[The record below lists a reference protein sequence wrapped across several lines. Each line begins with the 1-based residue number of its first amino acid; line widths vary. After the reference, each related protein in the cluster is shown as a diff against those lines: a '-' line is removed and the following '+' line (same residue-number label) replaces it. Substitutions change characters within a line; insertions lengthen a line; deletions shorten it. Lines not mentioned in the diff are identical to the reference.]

1 LIHIF
6 KQIGSLEEYLNSC
19 REDGQS
25 ITLVPTMGGLH
36 EGHLKL
42 IDKAK
47 ECSDMVVVSVFVN
60 PTQFAESE
68 DFEAYPKTLSEDK
81 RLLEAIKVEVMFVPS
96 DNEVY
101 PDGGSQDYDVGEMGK
116 ILCGIS
122 RPLHF
127 NGVAQVVARLFDIVK
142 PDYAVFGEKDYQQL
156 LIINSLVERQGIK
169 TTIVSVPT
177 VRESDGLAMS
187 TRNNYLSRED
197 RTNAPLFYQQL
208 VDTKAV
214 IQSGTD
220 ISRTTELAVD
230 ALSNV
235 FDVEYVEVLNA
246 NNLTQ
251 ITTSSSEIIIIS
263 AVKLGET
270 RLIDNIV
277 FRRSNV

>member
-1 LIHIF
+1 MHIF
-6 KQIGSLEEYLNSC
+6 EKIGPLEEYLDSC
-19 REDGQS
+19 REDGRN
-25 ITLVPTMGGLH
+25 IALVPTMGGLH
-36 EGHLKL
+36 EGHLQL
-42 IDKAK
+42 IEKAK

-60 PTQFAESE
+60 PTQFAENE

-81 RLLEAIKVEVMFVPS
+81 RLLEAIKVEAMFVPL

-101 PDGGSQDYDVGEMGK
+101 PDGSSQNYDVGEMGK

-122 RPLHF
+122 RPIHF
-127 NGVAQVVARLFDIVK
+127 NGVAQVVARLFEIIK

-156 LIINSLVERQGIK
+156 LIIKSLIERQGIK

-177 VRESDGLAMS
+177 LRESDGTAMS
-187 TRNNYLSRED
+187 TRNNYLSSKD
-197 RTNAPLFYQQL
+197 RAKAPLFYQQL
-208 VDTKAV
+208 VATKVA
-214 IQSGTD
+214 IQNGADMS
-220 ISRTTELAVD
+220 SATEQAVD
-230 ALSNV
+230 ALSTV

-246 NNLTQ
+246 NNLTE

-277 FRRSNV
+277 FRRSDV

>member
-1 LIHIF
+1 MHIF
-6 KQIGSLEEYLNSC
+6 EQIGPLKEYLNSC
-19 REDGQS
+19 RQDGRS
-25 ITLVPTMGGLH
+25 IALVPTMGGLH

-42 IDKAK
+42 VDKAK
-47 ECSDMVVVSVFVN
+47 ECSDVVVVSVFVN
-60 PTQFAESE
+60 PTQFAENE

-81 RLLEAIKVEVMFVPS
+81 KLLEAIKADAMFTPL
-96 DNEVY
+96 DNEIY
-101 PDGGSQDYDVGEMGK
+101 PDGSSQDYDVGEMGK

-122 RPLHF
+122 RPIHF
-127 NGVAQVVARLFDIVK
+127 NGVAQVVARLFDIIK

-156 LIINSLVERQGIK
+156 LIINSLVERQGIA
-169 TTIVSVPT
+169 TTIVSILT

-187 TRNNYLSRED
+187 TRNNYLSSED
-197 RTNAPLFYQQL
+197 RVNAPLFYQQL
-208 VDTKAV
+208 VDTKAA

-220 ISRTTELAVD
+220 ISSATEQAVD
-230 ALSNV
+230 ALSAV

-251 ITTSSSEIIIIS
+251 ITTSSRKIIIIS

-277 FRRSNV
+277 FRRSDV

>member
-1 LIHIF
+1 MHIF
-6 KQIGSLEEYLNSC
+6 EQIGPLEEYLNSC
-19 REDGQS
+19 RVDGQS
-25 ITLVPTMGGLH
+25 IALVPTMGGLH

-47 ECSDMVVVSVFVN
+47 EYSDMVVVSVFVN

-68 DFEAYPKTLSEDK
+68 DFKAYPKTLSEDK
-81 RLLEAIKVEVMFVPS
+81 KLLEAIKVDIMFVPL
-96 DNEVY
+96 NNAVY
-101 PDGGSQDYDVGEMGK
+101 PDGSSQNYDVGKIGN

-122 RPLHF
+122 RPIHF
-127 NGVAQVVARLFDIVK
+127 NGVDQVVARLFDIVK
-142 PDYAVFGEKDYQQL
+142 PDYSVFGEKDYQQL
-156 LIINSLVERQGIK
+156 LIINSLVERLGIK

-187 TRNNYLSRED
+187 TRNNYLSPED

-208 VDTKAV
+208 VDTKVA

-220 ISRTTELAVD
+220 ISSATEQAVD
-230 ALSNV
+230 ALSTV

-251 ITTSSSEIIIIS
+251 ITTSSSKIIIIS
-263 AVKLGET
+263 AVRLSET

>member
-1 LIHIF
+1 MLIF
-6 KQIGSLEEYLNSC
+6 EQISSLQECLNNC
-19 REDGQS
+19 REDGLS
-25 ITLVPTMGGLH
+25 IALVPTMGGLH

-47 ECSDMVVVSVFVN
+47 EYSDMVVVSVFVN
-60 PTQFAESE
+60 PTQFAENE
-68 DFEAYPKTLSEDK
+68 DFDAYPKNLSKDK
-81 RLLEAIKVEVMFVPS
+81 KLLKEAKVEVMFVPS
-96 DNEVY
+96 DNEIY
-101 PDGGSQDYDVGEMGK
+101 PDDISQDYDVGEMGK

-122 RPLHF
+122 RPMHF
-127 NGVAQVVARLFDIVK
+127 NGVAQVVSTLFEIIE

-187 TRNNYLSRED
+187 TRNNYLSSED
-197 RTNAPLFYQQL
+197 RANAPLLYQQL
-208 VDTKAV
+208 VDTKAL
-214 IQSGTD
+214 IQNGTD
-220 ISRTTELAVD
+220 ISSATEQALN
-230 ALSNV
+230 ALSTI
-235 FDVEYVEVLNA
+235 FDVEYIEVLNA

-263 AVKLGET
+263 AVRLGET

-277 FRRSNV
+277 FRRLDV

>member
-1 LIHIF
+1 MLIF
-6 KQIGSLEEYLNSC
+6 EQISSLQECLNNC
-19 REDGQS
+19 REDGLS
-25 ITLVPTMGGLH
+25 IALVPTMGGLH

-47 ECSDMVVVSVFVN
+47 EYSDMVVVSVFVN
-60 PTQFAESE
+60 PTQFAENE
-68 DFEAYPKTLSEDK
+68 DFEAYPKTLSADK
-81 RLLEAIKVEVMFVPS
+81 KLLEVAKVEVMFIPS
-96 DNEVY
+96 DNEIY
-101 PDGGSQDYDVGEMGK
+101 PDGSSQDYDVGEMGK

-122 RPLHF
+122 RPIHF
-127 NGVAQVVARLFDIVK
+127 NGVAQVVATLFDIVE

-177 VRESDGLAMS
+177 VRDGDGLAIS
-187 TRNNYLSRED
+187 TRNNYLNSKD
-197 RTNAPLFYQQL
+197 RVKAPLFYQQL
-208 VDTKAV
+208 IATKAA
-214 IQSGTD
+214 IQSGAN
-220 ISRTTELAVD
+220 ISSVIEQAVD
-230 ALSNV
+230 ALSTI
-235 FDVEYVEVLNA
+235 FDVEYIEVLNA

-277 FRRSNV
+277 FRRSDV

>member
-1 LIHIF
+1 MHIF
-6 KQIGSLEEYLNSC
+6 EQIDPLEEYLNSC
-19 REDGQS
+19 REDGRS
-25 ITLVPTMGGLH
+25 IALVPTMGGLH

-60 PTQFAESE
+60 PTQFAENE

-81 RLLEAIKVEVMFVPS
+81 KILEAIKVDAMFIPL
-96 DNEVY
+96 DNEIY
-101 PDGGSQDYDVGEMGK
+101 PDGSSNDYDVGEMGK

-122 RPLHF
+122 RPIHF
-127 NGVAQVVARLFDIVK
+127 NGVAQVVARLFDIVR

-156 LIINSLVERQGIK
+156 LIINSLIERQGIK

-177 VRESDGLAMS
+177 VRDEDGLAMS
-187 TRNNYLSRED
+187 TRNNYLSPED
-197 RTNAPLFYQQL
+197 RDNAPFFYQQL
-208 VDTKAV
+208 VDTKSA

-220 ISRTTELAVD
+220 ISRATEQAVD
-230 ALSNV
+230 ALGTV
-235 FDVEYVEVLNA
+235 FDVEYIEVLNA

-251 ITTSSSEIIIIS
+251 ITTSSRKFIIIS

-277 FRRSNV
+277 FRRSDV

>member
-1 LIHIF
+1 MHIF
-6 KQIGSLEEYLNSC
+6 EQIDTLEEYLNNC
-19 REDGQS
+19 RKEGQS
-25 ITLVPTMGGLH
+25 VALVPTMGGLH

-47 ECSDMVVVSVFVN
+47 ECSDIVVVSVFVN
-60 PTQFAESE
+60 PTQFAENE

-81 RLLEAIKVEVMFVPS
+81 KLLEAIKVEAMFVPL
-96 DNEVY
+96 DNQIY
-101 PDGGSQDYDVGEMGK
+101 PDGSSQDYDVGEMGK

-122 RPLHF
+122 RPMHF
-127 NGVAQVVARLFDIVK
+127 NGVAQVVARLFDIVR

-156 LIINSLVERQGIK
+156 LIINSLVERQAIK
-169 TTIVSVPT
+169 TTIVSVST

-187 TRNNYLSRED
+187 TRNNYLSPED

-208 VDTKAV
+208 VDIKAA
-214 IQSGTD
+214 IQNGTD
-220 ISRTTELAVD
+220 ISTATQQAVD
-230 ALSNV
+230 VLSTI

-263 AVKLGET
+263 AVRLSET

-277 FRRSNV
+277 FRRSDV

>member
-1 LIHIF
+1 MHIF
-6 KQIGSLEEYLNSC
+6 EQIGPLEECLNSC
-19 REDGQS
+19 REVGQS
-25 ITLVPTMGGLH
+25 IALVPTMGGLH

-60 PTQFAESE
+60 PTQFAENE

-81 RLLEAIKVEVMFVPS
+81 RLLEAIKVDAMFVPL
-96 DNEVY
+96 DNQIY
-101 PDGGSQDYDVGEMGK
+101 PDGSSQDYDVGEMGK

-122 RPLHF
+122 RPIHF
-127 NGVAQVVARLFDIVK
+127 NGVAQVVARLFGIVK

-169 TTIVSVPT
+169 TTIVSIPT

-187 TRNNYLSRED
+187 TRNNYLSSED

-208 VDTKAV
+208 VATKAA
-214 IQSGTD
+214 IQNGTD
-220 ISRTTELAVD
+220 ISSATEQAID
-230 ALSNV
+230 ALRAV

-263 AVKLGET
+263 AVRLGET

-277 FRRSNV
+277 LRRPDV

>member
-1 LIHIF
+1 MHIF
-6 KQIGSLEEYLNSC
+6 EQIGPLEEYLNNC

-25 ITLVPTMGGLH
+25 VALVPTMGGLH

-60 PTQFAESE
+60 PTQFAENE

-81 RLLEAIKVEVMFVPS
+81 RLLEAIKVDAMFVPL
-96 DNEVY
+96 DNQIY
-101 PDGGSQDYDVGEMGK
+101 PDGSSQDYDVGEMGK

-122 RPLHF
+122 RPIHF
-127 NGVAQVVARLFDIVK
+127 NGVAQVVARLFGIVK

-187 TRNNYLSRED
+187 TRNNYLSPED

-208 VDTKAV
+208 VDTKAA

-263 AVKLGET
+263 AVRLGET

-277 FRRSNV
+277 FRRSDV

>member
-1 LIHIF
+1 MHIF
-6 KQIGSLEEYLNSC
+6 EQIGPLEEYLNSC

-25 ITLVPTMGGLH
+25 IALVPTMGGLH

-60 PTQFAESE
+60 PTQFAENE

-81 RLLEAIKVEVMFVPS
+81 KLLEAIKVDAMFVPL
-96 DNEVY
+96 DNQIY
-101 PDGGSQDYDVGEMGK
+101 PDGSSQDYDVGEMGK

-122 RPLHF
+122 RPIHF
-127 NGVAQVVARLFDIVK
+127 NGVAQVVAKLFDIVE

-177 VRESDGLAMS
+177 LRESDGLAMS

-197 RTNAPLFYQQL
+197 RANAPLFYQQL
-208 VDTKAV
+208 VDTKAA

-220 ISRTTELAVD
+220 ISRATEQAVD
-230 ALSNV
+230 ALSTV

-263 AVKLGET
+263 AVRLGET

-277 FRRSNV
+277 FRRSDV

>member
-1 LIHIF
+1 MHIF
-6 KQIGSLEEYLNSC
+6 EQIDPLEEYLNSC

-25 ITLVPTMGGLH
+25 IALVPTMGGLH

-60 PTQFAESE
+60 PTQFSENE

-81 RLLEAIKVEVMFVPS
+81 KLLEVIKVDAMFVPL
-96 DNEVY
+96 DNEIY
-101 PDGGSQDYDVGEMGK
+101 PDGSSQDYEVGEMGK

-122 RPLHF
+122 RPIHF

-156 LIINSLVERQGIK
+156 LIIKSLVERQAIK
-169 TTIVSVPT
+169 TTIISVPT

-187 TRNNYLSRED
+187 TRNNYLSSED
-197 RTNAPLFYQQL
+197 RAKAPLFYQQL
-208 VDTKAV
+208 VDTKAA

-220 ISRTTELAVD
+220 ISRATEQAVD
-230 ALSNV
+230 ALSAV
-235 FDVEYVEVLNA
+235 FDVEYIEVLNT

-251 ITTSSSEIIIIS
+251 ITTSSSKIIIIS

-277 FRRSNV
+277 FRRSDV

>member
-1 LIHIF
+1 MHIF
-6 KQIGSLEEYLNSC
+6 EQIGPLEEYLNSC
-19 REDGQS
+19 REDGRS
-25 ITLVPTMGGLH
+25 IALVPTMGGLH

-47 ECSDMVVVSVFVN
+47 ECSDMVVVSIFVN
-60 PTQFAESE
+60 PTQFAENE

-81 RLLEAIKVEVMFVPS
+81 RLLEAIKVEAMFVPL
-96 DNEVY
+96 DNQIY
-101 PDGGSQDYDVGEMGK
+101 PDGSSQDYDVGEMGK

-122 RPLHF
+122 RPIHF

-177 VRESDGLAMS
+177 VRESDGLAIS
-187 TRNNYLSRED
+187 SRNNYLSSED
-197 RTNAPLFYQQL
+197 RAKAPLFYQQL
-208 VDTKAV
+208 IATKAA
-214 IQSGTD
+214 IQSGAD
-220 ISRTTELAVD
+220 ISRAIKQAVD
-230 ALSNV
+230 ALSHV
-235 FDVEYVEVLNA
+235 FDVEYIEVLNA

-251 ITTSSSEIIIIS
+251 IATSSSEIIIIS

-277 FRRSNV
+277 FRRSDV

>member
-1 LIHIF
+1 MHIF
-6 KQIGSLEEYLNSC
+6 EQIDPLEEYLNSC
-19 REDGQS
+19 REDALS
-25 ITLVPTMGGLH
+25 IALVPTMGGLH

-60 PTQFAESE
+60 PTQFAENE

-81 RLLEAIKVEVMFVPS
+81 KLLEAIKVDAMFVPL
-96 DNEVY
+96 DNQIY
-101 PDGGSQDYDVGEMGK
+101 PDGSSQDYDVGEMGK

-122 RPLHF
+122 RPIHF
-127 NGVAQVVARLFDIVK
+127 NGVAQIVARLFDIVK

-156 LIINSLVERQGIK
+156 LIINSLIERQGIE

-177 VRESDGLAMS
+177 VRESDGLAIS
-187 TRNNYLSRED
+187 TRNNYLNSDD
-197 RTNAPLFYQQL
+197 RVKAPLFYQQL
-208 VDTKAV
+208 VATKAV

-220 ISRTTELAVD
+220 ISIATQQAED
-230 ALSNV
+230 ALSNI

-246 NNLTQ
+246 NNLTE

-277 FRRSNV
+277 FRRSDV

>member
-1 LIHIF
+1 MHIF
-6 KQIGSLEEYLNSC
+6 EQIGPLEEHLNSC
-19 REDGQS
+19 REDCRS
-25 ITLVPTMGGLH
+25 IALVPTMGGLH

-60 PTQFAESE
+60 PTQFAENE

-81 RLLEAIKVEVMFVPS
+81 RLLEAIKVEAMFIPL

-101 PDGGSQDYDVGEMGK
+101 PNGSSQDYDVGEMGK

-122 RPLHF
+122 RPIHF
-127 NGVAQVVARLFDIVK
+127 NGVAQIVARLFDIFK

-156 LIINSLVERQGIK
+156 LIINSLIERQGIEI
-169 TTIVSVPT
+169 TIVSVPT
-177 VRESDGLAMS
+177 VRESDGLAIS
-187 TRNNYLSRED
+187 TRNNYLNSED
-197 RTNAPLFYQQL
+197 RVKAPLFYQQL
-208 VDTKAV
+208 VATKTA

-220 ISRTTELAVD
+220 ISIATQQAVD
-230 ALSNV
+230 ALSTV

-251 ITTSSSEIIIIS
+251 ITASSNEIIIIS
-263 AVKLGET
+263 SVRLGET

>member
-1 LIHIF
+1 MHIF
-6 KQIGSLEEYLNSC
+6 EQTDTLEEYLNSC

-25 ITLVPTMGGLH
+25 IALVPTMGGLH

-47 ECSDMVVVSVFVN
+47 ECSDIVVVSVFVN
-60 PTQFAESE
+60 PTQFTENE

-81 RLLEAIKVEVMFVPS
+81 KLLEVIKVEAMFVPL
-96 DNEVY
+96 DNHIY
-101 PDGGSQDYDVGEMGK
+101 PDGSSQDYDVGEMGK

-122 RPLHF
+122 RQKHF

-156 LIINSLVERQGIK
+156 LIINSLIERQAIK

-187 TRNNYLSRED
+187 TRNNYLSPEH

-208 VDTKAV
+208 VDTKLA

-220 ISRTTELAVD
+220 ISIATEQAVD
-230 ALSNV
+230 ALSTV

-251 ITTSSSEIIIIS
+251 ITTSSSKIIIIS
-263 AVKLGET
+263 AVRLSET

-277 FRRSNV
+277 FRRSDV

>member
-1 LIHIF
+1 MHIF
-6 KQIGSLEEYLNSC
+6 EQIGPLDEYLNSC
-19 REDGQS
+19 RQDGRS
-25 ITLVPTMGGLH
+25 IALVPTMGCLH

-47 ECSDMVVVSVFVN
+47 EYSDMVVVSVFVN
-60 PTQFAESE
+60 PTQFAENE

-81 RLLEAIKVEVMFVPS
+81 KLLEAIKVNAMFVPL
-96 DNEVY
+96 DNQIY
-101 PDGGSQDYDVGEMGK
+101 PDDSSQDYDVGEMGN

-122 RPLHF
+122 RPIHF
-127 NGVAQVVARLFDIVK
+127 NGVAQVVARLFGIIR
-142 PDYAVFGEKDYQQL
+142 PDYAVFGKKDYQQL
-156 LIINSLVERQGIK
+156 LIIKTLVEGKGIK
-169 TTIVSVPT
+169 TTIVSIPT

-187 TRNNYLSRED
+187 TRNNYLSSED
-197 RTNAPLFYQQL
+197 RAKAPLFYQQL
-208 VDTKAV
+208 VATKAA

-220 ISRTTELAVD
+220 ISRATEQAVD
-230 ALSNV
+230 ALSFI

-277 FRRSNV
+277 FRRSDV